1 MTLPNL
7 SGKATLDIT
16 DFRQGIKTVRAD
28 LATVQELG
36 KRMGTIRITID
47 LSAAKDVQKATRA
60 IRDAIQESLPTDMQR
75 RIDDTFGAFSL
86 GANSAKQSAAVFEAQ
101 ASALRA
107 RIDELDRAVKIT
119 RADFQAGFGD
129 ATPQEVGKLSVEMA
143 RLSQELEQVGN
154 TARREFGEYSR
165 EAQKVANANRLAQ
178 TTAAAARGE
187 ITRLGLASQVKLGV
201 GSALQQYGS
210 QAGFAANNIFSLAK
224 SSDSARIAQGLFGK
238 TIEKTGQDVGVAA
251 ETVNRLQDT
260 LALTADAARE
270 GIRGLLRQGFT
281 LEQAYTSLEGAGASA
296 LAAGR
301 SAADGVDALV
311 DAVTSGTSA
320 RLGEIGV
327 SENLSTFL
335 QQEAKARN
343 TTVDALDKQARAQ
356 AAVNLITAATSDEV
370 GDLSALLGGVSGNLS
385 STSRAFDEA
394 GKKLGEAF
402 IPLLTSGIRIVTKFV
417 DVFNDLPEVGKNTVA
432 ILGASAIAVGFLA
445 GPVSNLARGYATIRD
460 GLRGVK
466 AASDG
471 LAAGAQ
477 AVGEGVDNMAQNA
490 DVYTNLAEKARAFY
504 ASASVRITTYISNTL
519 LASGATTVFSRA
531 FLTAVL
537 NTNLFTTAI
546 GTLTV
551 GVAASA
557 LGVAA
562 LAAGVG
568 YFSVKLIKETQAI
581 YDQIDQSNNDSF
593 NATMKRVAALTK
605 EGTELS
611 RAQARVLLIQQQLG
625 DAQQGDIV
633 GTKLLTGER
642 IYKVNEEA
650 VKRYQG
656 ALVEAQS
663 EVVRLFTETQRRGQ
677 LNLKL
682 TEDQTKA
689 VRELQRAL
697 EGRAFNL
704 KIEGLSDM
712 QADLARAG
720 RDFAQLREE
729 LKKPFVVA
737 GKLLDPGQTPAL
749 RQGLAQLD
757 AGQEA
762 ERASIRKRYADE
774 ALAVAKRSAV
784 EVQDAEIAAMREGQ
798 AKKTALRQQELKA
811 VQRDADER
819 IAALADFPE
828 QQRQLEED
836 TRQIIAAK
844 RRGWAEEDRQLT
856 EGNARRV
863 AEAEDRAAAA
873 VIEGMRDGL
882 AKREALRA
890 QELTSLRQDV
900 ADRVAALA
908 GDTGAQ
914 ADVQAA
920 GEREIEAKIEEQNL
934 ARLAEARETAQ
945 RIVDAEKGARDGT
958 IAAMADGRVKREALR
973 AAELLD
979 LKASIAEKVAAL
991 ADDPEAQG
999 RVQAAGDRQLAAKR
1013 LEQDRQRVAE
1023 VRETE
1028 KLVQSARDTARAAEI
1043 AAIEDEG
1050 QKRQAERE
1058 KELADFRQ
1066 TLADRLEALRDYPA
1080 QQQVVLEAAQQQTR
1094 AMEQRYAQ
1102 EDALEATARAQR
1114 IADAYLKAQDAQ
1126 FAAEQAGRDNQ
1137 AARYE
1142 LDLARRLA
1150 GVRDNA
1156 VQTAEIE
1163 AEALRERARLVE
1175 AAAQAQYLQDQQRL
1189 VNTRDRAL
1197 SDTKLSADERT
1208 AVWQEFYANLNQLSG
1223 TFQAGE
1229 KQRLA
1234 QQENDARQA
1243 AEAIRAAR
1251 LVEANRPVE
1260 QSRSRLQELQQ
1271 SRELAA
1277 SDAELFIIA
1286 QRISAEREKQIELLR
1301 EQLAGSGGVSLNDR
1315 ERVAVE
1321 EKIRGIQ
1328 HEQALALKDQQA
1340 TQQALRESALDR
1352 LDAEAQY
1359 AEKVAHTSAELE
1371 AARQK
1376 QLGVAQA
1383 RLRELDGQIVAEGQE
1398 QKRNALVAQRFTL
1411 LGQIADLT
1419 LQEAN
1424 APIDADERRLKLY
1437 QAQAQTRLIANGL
1450 ADNEA
1455 ATAQLTLQIAAQEL
1469 LIANRRVEAAGNQL
1483 SLEAAQTEQAQA
1495 RLAFAQAYAASQ
1507 VKAAQA
1513 PAAQPQPLTAPTISA
1528 PQDPRKRQQELRQQA
1543 LDDLGRE
1550 LELQNKLQDVAEAR
1564 ARGLAQLAGSADDA
1578 VASAALELRLTRER
1592 LDLIDTQ
1599 LSREGL
1605 GAAGRAALTQKR
1617 LELLLKEEDQQRKLN
1632 ETRLAAARLT
1642 EELEV
1647 AEDNL
1652 ATALAGGNA
1661 ESGRIAA
1668 ATRQITESRRVLTA
1682 AERDYAQARRE
1693 AEQVGSSANLEK
1705 LKTATDAV
1713 ADAVG
1718 NHRTAV
1724 HNLASEYRTLI
1735 GQMDG
1740 VRDAGDKLRQ
1750 VAYGDAQPFEA
1761 ARERERLSAIAQRRD
1776 AAQRE
1781 LAQALSGGQ
1790 PEQIARATEELT
1802 RQQERYT
1809 RQIEVLGKNGVRVS
1823 DLGQRETQ
1831 RLADAVDALGIQYD
1845 REAVGLAERAR
1856 ITDQE
1861 AENALTLQGAA
1872 ETFNAGTGRLVA
1884 ALEST
1889 VASLTAALQQDSL
1902 EREQQTLV
1910 DRELAGRVAAPAV
1923 PTLPPRVAT
1932 ASATPFTFDLRALD
1946 QLAARFA
1953 PPKLPEAQPV
1963 TVTGDAA
1970 RSIGREVGREVVGS
1984 LANTKPNA
1992 IAPITNYAGDTY
2004 YMTVN
2009 GAPGQS
2015 PEAVADMAIRK
2026 LEDRARRA
2034 GRGC

>member
-7 SGKATLDIT
+7 SGKATLDT
-16 DFRQGIKTVRAD
+16 SEFRQGIKTVRAD
-28 LATVQELG
+28 LAAVQELG
-36 KRMGTIRITID
+36 KRMGTIRLTAD

-119 RADFQAGFGD
+119 RADFQAGFGE
-129 ATPQEVGKLSVEMA
+129 ATPQETAKLSVEMA
-143 RLSQELEQVGN
+143 RLSRELEKVG
-154 TARREFGEYSR
+154 TEARENFGEYSR

-210 QAGFAANNIFSLAK
+210 QAGLAANNIFGLAK
-224 SSDSARIAQGLFGK
+224 ASDSARIAQGLFGK

-260 LALTADAARE
+260 LGLTADTARE

-320 RLGEIGV
+320 RLNEIGV

-335 QQEAKARN
+335 QREAKARN

-385 STSRAFDEA
+385 GTSRAFDEA

-402 IPLLTSGIRIVTKFV
+402 IPLLTNGIRIVTKFL

-432 ILGASAIAVGFLA
+432 ILGASAVAVGFLA
-445 GPVSNLARGYATIRD
+445 GPVSNLAKGYATIRD
-460 GLRGVK
+460 GLKGVK

-471 LAAGAQ
+471 LASGAQ
-477 AVGEGVDNMAQNA
+477 ALGEGADNIAQNA
-490 DVYTNLAEKARAFY
+490 DAYTNLAEKARTFY
-504 ASASVRITTYISNTL
+504 ASTSARLTTYISNTL
-519 LASGATTVFSRA
+519 LATGATTVFSRA
-531 FLTAVL
+531 FLTAVA
-537 NTNLFTTAI
+537 NTTLFTTAL
-546 GTLTV
+546 GAVTV
-551 GVAASA
+551 GLVAAVA
-557 LGVAA
+557 GVAA

-581 YDQIDQSNNDSF
+581 YDQIDEANQSSF
-593 NATMKRVAALTK
+593 DATMKRVAALTK

-611 RAQARVLLIQQQLG
+611 RAQARVLIIQQQLS
-625 DAQQGDIV
+625 DAQQGDLV
-633 GTKLLTGER
+633 GVTAFGER

-650 VKRYQG
+650 VARYQG
-656 ALVEAQS
+656 ALVDARG
-663 EVVRLFTETQRRGQ
+663 EVTRLFTEAQRRGQ

-712 QADLARAG
+712 QADLARVG

-729 LKKPFVVA
+729 FKKPFVVE
-737 GKLLDPGQTPAL
+737 GKLMDPAQTPAL

-774 ALAVAKRSAV
+774 ALDVAKRSAV

-798 AKKTALRQQELKA
+798 AKKTALRQQELLA

-828 QQRQLEED
+828 QQQQLEED

-856 EGNARRV
+856 IDNGRRV
-863 AEAEDRAAAA
+863 VEAENRAASA
-873 VIEGMRDGL
+873 VIEGMEDGL

-890 QELTSLRQDV
+890 QELASVRRDV

-908 GDTGAQ
+908 GDAAAQ
-914 ADVQAA
+914 AGVQAA
-920 GEREIEAKIEEQNL
+920 GELEIAAKQSEQNR
-934 ARLAEARETAQ
+934 ARLAEARETA
-945 RIVDAEKGARDGT
+945 RLIVDAETSARDGT
-958 IAAMADGRVKREALR
+958 IAAMADGRVKREAIR

-1023 VRETE
+1023 VSETE

-1043 AAIEDEG
+1043 AAIQDEG

-1058 KELADFRQ
+1058 KELADFQQ
-1066 TLADRLEALRDYPA
+1066 TLTDRLEALRDYPA
-1080 QQQVVLEAAQQQTR
+1080 QQQAVLEAAQQQAR
-1094 AMEQRYAQ
+1094 ALQQRYAQ

-1150 GVRDNA
+1150 RVEDNA

-1163 AEALRERARLVE
+1163 AEALGERARLVE

-1189 VNTRDRAL
+1189 VSSRDRAL

-1208 AVWQEFYANLNQLSG
+1208 AIWREYYANLNQLSG
-1223 TFQAGE
+1223 AFQAGE
-1229 KQRLA
+1229 KQRLV

-1243 AEAIRAAR
+1243 AEAVRLAR
-1251 LVEANRPVE
+1251 VGEANRPVE
-1260 QSRSRLQELQQ
+1260 QSQSRVQELQQ
-1271 SRELAA
+1271 SRDLAA

-1286 QRISAEREKQIELLR
+1286 QQISAEREKQLTLLSQ
-1301 EQLAGSGGVSLNDR
+1301 QLAGLGGVNLTAQ
-1315 ERVAVE
+1315 ERAAVE
-1321 EKIRGIQ
+1321 EKIRSIQ
-1328 HEQALALKDQQA
+1328 HDQALALKDQQA
-1340 TQQALRESALDR
+1340 QQQSLRVSALDR
-1352 LDAEAQY
+1352 RDAEAQY
-1359 AEKVAHTSAELE
+1359 AEKVARTAGELE

-1376 QLGVAQA
+1376 QLAVAQA
-1383 RLRELDGQIVAEGQE
+1383 RLRELDGQIAAEGQE
-1398 QKRNALVAQRFTL
+1398 EKRNALVAQRFIL

-1419 LQEAN
+1419 QQEAS

-1483 SLEAAQTEQAQA
+1483 ALEAAQTEQAQA
-1495 RLAFAQAYAASQ
+1495 RLAFAQAYAAAQSK
-1507 VKAAQA
+1507 VLQA
-1513 PAAQPQPLTAPTISA
+1513 PTPQPLSAPSISA

-1564 ARGLAQLAGSADDA
+1564 SRGLAQLAGSADDA

-1592 LDLIDTQ
+1592 LDLTEAQ
-1599 LSREGL
+1599 LSRDDL
-1605 GAAGRAALTQKR
+1605 GAAGRAALGQKR
-1617 LELLLKEEDQQRKLN
+1617 IELLLKEEEQQRKLN

-1642 EELEV
+1642 EVLEL
-1647 AEDNL
+1647 AEGRL
-1652 ATALAGGNA
+1652 AEALAGGSA
-1661 ESGRIAA
+1661 ESNRVTV
-1668 ATRQITESRRVLTA
+1668 ATRQIAESRRVLTA
-1682 AERDYAQARRE
+1682 AERDYAQARRD

-1718 NHRTAV
+1718 NHRSAV
-1724 HNLASEYRTLI
+1724 RNLANEYRTLI
-1735 GQMDG
+1735 SQMDG

-1750 VAYGDAQPFEA
+1750 VAYGDTAPFNA
-1761 ARERERLSAIAQRRD
+1761 AREQERLAAIAQRRD

-1831 RLADAVDALGIQYD
+1831 RLSNVVDALGIQYD
-1845 REAVGLAERAR
+1845 REAVTLAERAR
-1856 ITDQE
+1856 IIDQE

-1872 ETFNAGTGRLVA
+1872 ETFDAGTDRLVA

-1902 EREQQTLV
+1902 ERQQQTLV
-1910 DRELAGRVAAPAV
+1910 DREIAGRVAAPAV
-1923 PTLPPRVAT
+1923 PTLPPRVVT
-1932 ASATPFTFDLRALD
+1932 APVTPFTFDLRALD
-1946 QLAARFA
+1946 QLASRLA
-1953 PPKLPEAQPV
+1953 PPKLPEVQPV
-1963 TVTGDAA
+1963 MVTGDAA

-1984 LANTKPNA
+1984 LASARPSAT
-1992 IAPITNYAGDTY
+1992 APINNYAGDTY
-2004 YMTVN
+2004 HLTVN

-2015 PEAVADMAIRK
+2015 PEVVADIAIRK
-2026 LEDRARRA
+2026 LEDRARRS
-2034 GRGC
+2034 GRRCPP